1 MGFTFARRILATE
14 LCALVVAAGAPVV
27 AAAPAMRSAAAQTAP
42 DTAAKPTEHIL
53 GTVTSVDQAAHTI
66 TVKDDKSGT
75 ESVVSTANTRTLIKV
90 LPTAKDLKG
99 ATRITAEDLSTGDRV
114 DIRGFKDEA
123 KPGTIAA
130 RSVVL
135 MSARELQAKHR
146 EDAAAWQ
153 NSTAGTVTA
162 VDPTAR
168 TFAITS
174 RTPQGSKAITVQVPT
189 SAELTRYS
197 PETPKTPVASQL
209 TDVQA
214 GDQVKVI
221 GSQNAD
227 GTSITAE
234 RVYSGAFRTIAGTVS
249 SINSDGKSLT
259 IQNLQTKKPQEVSLT
274 ETSAIHK
281 LPPEMA
287 AMAARR
293 MAGNSGAGAT
303 PGAEQPPMRQQSAGG
318 EQGGTETRQH
328 QRGDL
333 SQMVQHLPVISLTD
347 LKPGDAVIVSGV
359 LGSDKGQVIAT
370 NIIAGVEPM
379 LRSGGARQAQAS
391 GDWSLDMAMPAQ

>member
-1 MGFTFARRILATE
+1 LGLVLARKIFVAEVCGL
-14 LCALVVAAGAPVV
+14 LLAAGAPAV
-27 AAAPAMRSAAAQTAP
+27 AALAVHNITAQTAA
-42 DTAAKPTEHIL
+42 DTTTKPTEHVL
-53 GTVTSVDQAAHTI
+53 GTITSVDPAAHTI

-75 ESVVSTANTRTLIKV
+75 EHVVSTANTRTLIKV

-123 KPGTIAA
+123 KPDTIAA

-135 MSARELQAKHR
+135 MSARELQAKHQA
-146 EDAAAWQ
+146 DAAAWQ

-162 VDPTAR
+162 VDPAAHTL
-168 TFAITS
+168 AITS
-174 RTPQGSKAITVQVPT
+174 RTPQGPQQITVQVPP

-197 PETPKTPVASQL
+197 PESPKTPVASQL
-209 TDVQA
+209 ADVQP

-221 GSQNAD
+221 GSRNGD
-227 GTSITAE
+227 GSSLTAE
-234 RVYSGAFRTIAGTVS
+234 RVYSGAFRTIAGTITAV
-249 SINSDGKSLT
+249 NPDGKGLT
-259 IQNLQTKKPQEVSLT
+259 IQNLQTKRPMQVSLT
-274 ETSAIHK
+274 ELSAVHK

-293 MAGNSGAGAT
+293 LGGNSGAGMP
-303 PGAEQPPMRQQSAGG
+303 PGAGQPPRTPAAGVQ
-318 EQGGTETRQH
+318 QGGTETRQH

-333 SQMVQHLPVISLTD
+333 SQMVQHLPTISLAD

-359 LGSDKGQVIAT
+359 LGSDKGQLIAS

-379 LRSGGARQAQAS
+379 LQSGGARQVQAS
-391 GDWSLDMAMPAQ
+391 GDWSLDMAMPTQ